1 MKLMTKSKPEPGT
14 PADLR
19 ERALRLLARREHSR
33 AELMRKLESAGSPRE
48 EINVLLDD
56 FEARNWLSDQ
66 RFAESYVADH
76 KAKAGSIKLAYDLR
90 QRGVPD
96 AVIEN
101 VLSEHRDS
109 ELDRARDVWNKKF
122 GAPPT
127 DAAEKARQI
136 RFLQSRGFTLETIH
150 FIWKPITSKNN
161 H

>member
-1 MKLMTKSKPEPGT
+1 MPKSKPEPGT

-33 AELMRKLESAGSPRE
+33 TELMRKLESTGSTRE
-48 EINVLLDD
+48 DINVLLDD

-90 QRGVPD
+90 QRGIND
-96 AVIEN
+96 AVIES
-101 VLSEHRDS
+101 VLGENRGSEF
-109 ELDRARDVWNKKF
+109 ERAREVWKKKF
-122 GAPPT
+122 GIVPT

-136 RFLQSRGFTLETIH
+136 RFLLTRGFLPDIIRKIINQTES
-150 FIWKPITSKNN
+150 P
-161 H
+161 